1 VKNQKIAVRIQL
13 KTSGEKLDEIILA
26 VNGTLMRGFGLN
38 KNLLSLKAEFVSE
51 ARTSP
56 EYRIW
61 SIQDEYPAMLRDE
74 KDGKKIDI
82 ELWKLSPDAL
92 VSIFQK
98 EPPGLC
104 VGKVELENGDV
115 VLGVLGEP
123 YIIHEQ
129 KEITKFGGWRPYI
142 SVNQE

>member
-1 VKNQKIAVRIQL
+1 MDKI
-13 KTSGEKLDEIILA
+13 TLA
-26 VNGTLMRGFGLN
+26 VNGTLMRGFSLN
-38 KNLLSLKAEFVSE
+38 KNLLNLNAGFVSE
-51 ARTSP
+51 SKTSP

-74 KDGKKIDI
+74 KEGKKIEV
-82 ELWKLSPDAL
+82 ELWKLSPAAL
-92 VSIFQK
+92 VSILFQ

-104 VGKVELENGDV
+104 LGKVELENGDM

-123 YIIHEQ
+123 YIILGQ
-129 KEITKFGGWRPYI
+129 KEITEFGGWRQYV

>member
-1 VKNQKIAVRIQL
+1 MDKI
-13 KTSGEKLDEIILA
+13 TLA
-26 VNGTLMRGFGLN
+26 VNGTLMWGFALN
-38 KNLLSLKAEFVSE
+38 KNLLDLNAEFVSE

-56 EYRIW
+56 KYRMW

-74 KDGKKIDI
+74 KEGKKIDV

-92 VSIFQK
+92 VSILQK

-104 VGKVELENGDV
+104 IGKVELENGNV

-123 YIIHEQ
+123 NIVTGQ
-129 KEITKFGGWRPYI
+129 KEITEFGGWRQYV
-142 SVNQE
+142 SANQK